1 MELISQYLVF
11 ETGVSRL
18 LASFFI
24 LLFSSS
30 IGSFLNVCIYRIP
43 IGKSIVAPGSYCPK
57 CLTPIKF
64 YHNIPILS
72 YFLLQGKCRYCKQPF
87 SFRYCFV
94 EFLCAFLAI
103 LFFVKNNYTLDL
115 NYLKF
120 FIFMSFGLMIIFID
134 LDHRLILDVHNYTLI
149 ILGFIFAFLKTIPI
163 WNAFLGALVGFVIFY
178 GIALLYYMS
187 KKQHGLGGGDIKY
200 ITAVGAFTGIAGV
213 IFVIFFS
220 SLIALVVNINAR
232 GKMKEIAFGPYLVV
246 ASFCYYYFGDILI
259 KWYLNFFI
267 NMF

>member
-1 MELISQYLVF
+1 MELISQLLVF
-11 ETGVSRL
+11 ETSLSRF

-24 LLFSSS
+24 LLFSAS

-43 IGKSIVAPGSYCPK
+43 NGKSIVTPGSYCPK
-57 CLTPIKF
+57 CLKPIRF

-72 YFLLQGKCRYCKQPF
+72 YFILQGKCHDCHQAF

-120 FIFMSFGLMIIFID
+120 FIFMSFGLMIIYID
-134 LDHRLILDVHNYTLI
+134 LDHRLILDVHNYSLMVI
-149 ILGFIFAFLKTIPI
+149 GFIFALLKTIPL
-163 WNAFLGALVGFVIFY
+163 WNAVLGGLTGFVIFY
-178 GIALLYYMS
+178 VIALLYYLS

-200 ITAVGAFTGIAGV
+200 ITAVGLFTGIAGV

-220 SLIALVVNINAR
+220 SFIALIVNINAR
-232 GKMKEIAFGPYLVV
+232 GKMKEIAFGPYLVI
-246 ASFCYYYFGDILI
+246 ASFCYYYFGDVII

-267 NMF
+267 NII